1 MKLFTLAHPYIAL
14 GLLACIALV
23 GYLSRFI
30 PVRFIYAYP
39 LGDHITKQ
47 GFRSSHRHEQ
57 IVRMLW
63 CILLALIALVIA
75 RPQQRDTL
83 TTVRTDGVDIILALD
98 ISDSMNMVDDPSH
111 DGRRRID
118 IAKAEALN
126 FIKQRKNDAVGL
138 VLFAG
143 YALSRC
149 PLTLDKKIVQE
160 IIEQTEI
167 GLLDQRATYLATG
180 LITAA
185 NRMRGSKAKSK
196 IIILLT
202 DGSPSEGDEDPLVAI
217 EIARQLGI
225 KVYTIA
231 VGADQKI
238 PVWNGLKVEY
248 VSTYNKELLEHI
260 AQQTGGAFFEASNST
275 QMRSIYQKI
284 DALEKTEHQM
294 ELSCSVS
301 DVFEPFI
308 YAALVV
314 LLIICIVS
322 ATVWFTL

>member
-1 MKLFTLAHPYIAL
+1 MKLVILAHPFLAL
-14 GLLACIALV
+14 VLLALVAIA
-23 GYLSRFI
+23 GYVSRYI
-30 PVRFIYAYP
+30 PARFIYTYP
-39 LGDHITKQ
+39 LVDQLSLWGY
-47 GFRSSHRHEQ
+47 RSSHRHEQ
-57 IVRMLW
+57 ILRVLW
-63 CILLALIALVIA
+63 MVTLALVALIIA
-75 RPQQRDTL
+75 RPQQRDTVS
-83 TTVRTDGVDIILALD
+83 TIRTDGIDIILALD
-98 ISDSMNMVDDPSH
+98 ISDSMNMVDDPANDS
-111 DGRRRID
+111 RKRID
-118 IAKAEALN
+118 IAKAEALT
-126 FIKQRKNDAVGL
+126 FIKNRNNDAVGL

-160 IIEQTEI
+160 IIEQTQI
-167 GLLDQRATYLATG
+167 GLLDARATYLATG

-185 NRMRGSKAKSK
+185 NRMRGSNARSK

-231 VGADQKI
+231 VGADHKI
-238 PVWNGLKVEY
+238 PCWNGRAVEY

-260 AQQTGGAFFEASNST
+260 AQQTGGAFFEASNSA

-294 ELSCSVS
+294 ELSCTVT
-301 DVFEPFI
+301 DVFEPLV
-308 YAALVV
+308 YAALVLLMCITV
-314 LLIICIVS
+314 LS
-322 ATVWFTL
+322 ATVWFTV